1 MIHNRWVLIEE
12 FIGTALFQ
20 EPQAKEE
27 MEIVEDES
35 WRNWI
40 AYSYIHSVVTE
51 SDLRLILL
59 SKNRKRYRELDF
71 SLV

>member
-35 WRNWI
+35 
-40 AYSYIHSVVTE
+40 
-51 SDLRLILL
+51 
-59 SKNRKRYRELDF
+59 
-71 SLV
+71 